1 MPTSSKPQDSQH
13 SIDKVA
19 VGASELPS
27 EVAVLAAPKV
37 TVAVA
42 PGPSEGLTPASLEVS
57 LVVPSS
63 PHPASPSPSLASGG
77 PSFSDDVVQQFDAT
91 HRLSELTAAWGSLS
105 TLATSFGEKL
115 QVGFT
120 VVPLLHA
127 CFFFCPYALFF
138 FASFGSVFLS

>member
-1 MPTSSKPQDSQH
+1 MPTSSEPQDSQH
-13 SIDKVA
+13 SIDEVA
-19 VGASELPS
+19 VGASELPG
-27 EVAVLAAPKV
+27 EVAVLAAPEV

-42 PGPSEGLTPASLEVS
+42 PGPSEGLTPASLEVA

-77 PSFSDDVVQQFDAT
+77 PSFSGDMVQQFDAT
-91 HRLSELTAAWGSLS
+91 HRLSELTTAWGSLS

-120 VVPLLHA
+120 ATPLLHA
-127 CFFFCPYALFF
+127 CFSSVLMPCFSLPLF
-138 FASFGSVFLS
+138 A

>member
-13 SIDKVA
+13 SVDEVA
-19 VGASELPS
+19 VGASELPG
-27 EVAVLAAPKV
+27 EVAVLAAPEV

-42 PGPSEGLTPASLEVS
+42 LGPSEGLTPASLEVS

-77 PSFSDDVVQQFDAT
+77 PSFSGDVVQQFDAT
-91 HRLSELTAAWGSLS
+91 HRLSELTVAWGSLS

-115 QVGFT
+115 
-120 VVPLLHA
+120 
-127 CFFFCPYALFF
+127 
-138 FASFGSVFLS
+138 